1 MKTMIFIDMKK
12 LLCSLSIFCAVSIVS
27 KAQTNVA
34 PTPDV
39 CDLKPIMKNFTPNG
53 DGVDDVFQIK
63 SDCKLDNFS
72 FQMFNR
78 WGNSLYSSEDQN
90 FQWLGLDGKEKLVE
104 MGTYFYKVSYFLSGA
119 KKEVTGFVSIVY

>member
-1 MKTMIFIDMKK
+1 MKK

-34 PTPDV
+34 PRPDV

-63 SDCKLDNFS
+63 SDCRLDNFS
-72 FQMFNR
+72 FKLFNR
-78 WGNSLYSSEDQN
+78 WGADLFSSEDQN
-90 FQWLGLDGKEKLVE
+90 FAWLGLDKKGNLVE
-104 MGTYFYKVSYFLSGA
+104 MGTYFYKIGYFLNRE
-119 KKEVTGFVSIVY
+119 KKEISGFVNIYY